1 MTDYIY
7 KVIPMQMG
15 RVGFKHNKQF
25 LDVYSYLI
33 YTESGKVY
41 LYDTGLNEMFVTAK
55 DEILQDLGHFM
66 EVEVKKEELL
76 DEKLKQYKVEKNRLQ
91 GVICSHLHF
100 DHAGGLPGFADT
112 SVKLLMQRKEYEE
125 AQNTVRSFEYKRE
138 DFGFLDKRDNLIL
151 LDGDISID
159 GNDMLQ
165 CVQTL
170 GHSAGHQS
178 LILMGRNKKMLLT
191 GDAVYTTNQ
200 MVQGKL
206 SSLPFR
212 KQEAMDSLK
221 RIQDMVA
228 DYDYVICGHDC
239 EEYAN
244 QEIYL

>member
-1 MTDYIY
+1 
-7 KVIPMQMG
+7 MQMG
-15 RVGFKHNKQF
+15 RVGFKYNKQF

-55 DEILQDLGHFM
+55 DEILQDLGLFM
-66 EVEVKKEELL
+66 EVEVKREELL
-76 DEKLKQYKVEKNRLQ
+76 GEKLKQYAIEKNSIQ

-100 DHAGGLPGFADT
+100 DHAGGLPEFAGT

-138 DFGFLDKRDNLIL
+138 DFDFLTERGNLVL
-151 LDGDISID
+151 VDGESLID

-165 CVQTL
+165 CIQTS
-170 GHSAGHQS
+170 GHSAGHLS
-178 LILMGRNKKMLLT
+178 LLLVGRNKKMLLT

-206 SSLPFR
+206 SSLPYR

-221 RIQDMVA
+221 RIQKMA
-228 DYDYVICGHDC
+228 ENFDYVICGHDC